1 MTKIKSILE
10 SNGMLNFYLGEYSN
24 KNPFVHNILFQR
36 LIDNFHQEAFENI
49 KKDTSKLRTYSLFKS
64 EIGFENYLTE
74 IRNVSE
80 RSQTTKFRLSNHGLM
95 IEVGRHHNTPRDKRF
110 CPFCPRRIENEFHF
124 LYECPTFEHLR
135 SRFLKPT
142 TDTLPGFAFLHNDMK
157 IHILLSSMVNNTSKY
172 IAKGMEL
179 RSFLLSKPKSL
190 N

>member
-1 MTKIKSILE
+1 MGLIWPKTTNLAYKS
-10 SNGMLNFYLGEYSN
+10 S
-24 KNPFVHNILFQR
+24 FVSPNLSANIFI
-36 LIDNFHQEAFENI
+36 ID
-49 KKDTSKLRTYSLFKS
+49 L
-64 EIGFENYLTE
+64 
-74 IRNVSE
+74 
-80 RSQTTKFRLSNHGLM
+80 FRLSNHGLM

-110 CPFCPRRIENEFHF
+110 CPFCPRRIENEIHF

-157 IHILLSSMVNNTSKY
+157 IHILLSSMVKNTSKY